1 MGGIGKYIQIINAI
15 CTNFILNTG
24 TNTLDRYFKDYLY
37 CYIGVM
43 YHIILYIIQY
53 QVHVPD
59 EVVANLQDHKTFGA
73 SGSVIEDLVSH
84 LYHDDPSYK
93 SDNASAYSFL

>member
-1 MGGIGKYIQIINAI
+1 MGGIGKYIQIIHAI

-37 CYIGVM
+37 CYFGVM
-43 YHIILYIIQY
+43 YHILLYIIQY
-53 QVHVPD
+53 QVQVLD
-59 EVVANLQDHKTFGA
+59 EVVDNLQGHKKFGA

-84 LYHDDPSYK
+84 LYHDDPSYN
-93 SDNASAYSFL
+93 SDNTSDYSFL